1 MLKKITLSIIITS
14 LSISPANAINYP
26 TALIKDNSYNYIV
39 NIYDEKTR
47 AANCSG
53 VVYESIYILTAA
65 HCVVNFAQS
74 EKIIVEKNNGE
85 KRSVVA
91 ILGHSDY
98 RGILSG
104 DDIGLLLIN
113 RKFNVSNIK
122 VTNLNESEKSLK
134 LYKEKLI
141 LAGYG
146 LNENREESKSLATA
160 TQRDISD
167 KGVSIIG
174 EIFNKNKMIAA
185 GKWERKIAK
194 YSGACEGDSGG
205 GLFTAERTP
214 TLIGLV
220 SFGSVDCANGEPTV
234 YTKVGYYY
242 PWIKESKALLS
253 NSISKMELSGAEN
266 AINIKTSPYLRD
278 LLILCEG
285 KPENSE
291 KGIIRMKVLAPLFE
305 ITNVSKG
312 RYLCL
317 VTAAGSIIHK
327 QELSVI

>member
-1 MLKKITLSIIITS
+1 VLKKITLSIIITS
-14 LSISPANAINYP
+14 LSISPSNAINYP

-91 ILGHSDY
+91 ILGHSNY
-98 RGILSG
+98 RGIFSG

-113 RKFNVSNIK
+113 RKFNVSYIK

-317 VTAAGSIIHK
+317 VTAAGGIIHK